1 MQELKTGSTLQDG
14 KYRIV
19 RKLGQGGFGITY
31 EGEQS
36 GLNRR
41 VAIKEFFMKDY
52 CNRDD
57 DTSHVTIGSEGS
69 RDMVAEYRRKFLK
82 EAQLIASME
91 DVPHIIRIY
100 DIFEEN
106 ETAYYVMAFVD
117 GGSLKDLVKR
127 EGRLSE
133 QQAVGYISQVGEA
146 LAKLHERNI
155 LHLDIKPDN
164 VLLTP
169 QGEAMLIDFGVSK
182 HYDEKGSQTSST
194 PLGLSKGYAPTEQ
207 YQQGGMSQFSP
218 ATDVYSLAATLYNL
232 LTAQVPPEA
241 NVIFEDG
248 FPERPS
254 YVSERLWQAI
264 EQAMQPRRKDRTQTV
279 GEFLRALDSD
289 GEATVVTPEAVVV
302 DEGEPTVV
310 KPQAEAG
317 DPTVLKQPQSR
328 VEVAPPVVEDEEDD
342 EEEESANRWKMPL
355 IIGII
360 LALVG
365 GGLAW
370 YFLSGS
376 SKSSN
381 DWDTELY
388 DDDNDSTEAV
398 TGATTLEA
406 DSVRAADNDDEEYVV
421 YEEEPMSDEE
431 IERIEREIRAPRNQ
445 EVGDVAVGRIEDMDD
460 YDPVILEEPINIPE
474 PQTEQSKVFEV
485 VEQMP
490 SFPGGDAAL
499 MSFIANNIRFP
510 AVCEDIQGRVVCSF
524 IVERDG
530 SISDVKVVKGVDP
543 ALDQEAKRVLK
554 SMPRWNPGK
563 QNGQPVRVKY
573 TVPVT
578 FRVQ

>member
-14 KYRIV
+14 KYSIV

-31 EGEQS
+31 EGEQT

-52 CNRDD
+52 CNRND

-127 EGRLSE
+127 ESRLSE
-133 QQAVGYISQVGEA
+133 QQAVGYIAQVGEA

-207 YQQGGMSQFSP
+207 YQQGGMSQFTP

-254 YVSERLWQAI
+254 YVSAPLWQAI
-264 EQAMQPRRKDRTQTV
+264 EQAMKPRRKDRTQTV
-279 GEFLRALDSD
+279 NEFLRALDGD
-289 GEATVVTPEAVVV
+289 GEATVVTPEAAVT
-302 DEGEPTVV
+302 DEGVATVV
-310 KPQAEAG
+310 KPQAVAG
-317 DPTVLKQPQSR
+317 DPTVLKQPQSHQQPPT
-328 VEVAPPVVEDEEDD
+328 PPVVEDNDD
-342 EEEESANRWKMPL
+342 EEDEEPANRWKMPL

-370 YFLSGS
+370 YFLSDS
-376 SKSSN
+376 SKG
-381 DWDTELY
+381 DADRDTEWY
-388 DDDNDSTEAV
+388 DDDDDATEGV
-398 TGATTLEA
+398 TGATDLAADSAAVAEEDYYA
-406 DSVRAADNDDEEYVV
+406 DSVAAYEEYLEEQRQQQVMAPPPPVVDGERFTEFEIYDEIPEEVDRTDDEAAT
-421 YEEEPMSDEE
+421 DN
-431 IERIEREIRAPRNQ
+431 R
-445 EVGDVAVGRIEDMDD
+445 
-460 YDPVILEEPINIPE
+460 
-474 PQTEQSKVFEV
+474 VFEN

-499 MSFIANNIRFP
+499 LTFIANNIRYP
-510 AVCEDIQGRVVCSF
+510 VVAEESGIQGRVICSF

-530 SISDVKVVKGVDP
+530 SISDVKVVRSVAP
-543 ALDQEAKRVLK
+543 SLDKEAKRVLQ
-554 SMPRWNPGK
+554 SMPKWNPGK
-563 QNGQPVRVKY
+563 QNGQPIRVRY

-578 FRVQ
+578 FKLQ